1 MCDNKKLL
9 LIFVFI
15 TFMISQNVLISQ
27 EALSNESTSNL
38 SQGNDNEFKFG
49 AIKKVKYNLENSGNW
64 EVTTAGDRI
73 WNLKLS
79 YAGTT
84 SLNVMFDHFFIP
96 KGGKLVV
103 STSNIKEAF
112 VYTFEK
118 NPVSKK
124 LGTWPLDGDEISLTL
139 YEPKS
144 QKGKAKIE
152 ICQVIQGDKKVAFSS
167 AKIIS
172 ERTNECDIDAM
183 CDVDN
188 ETINVLKQRLIHS
201 VVLINI
207 GFGVCTGTLINNT
220 RNDGKLYLLTA
231 NHCLGDSNPA
241 FWSFR
246 FNFFND
252 ANICSDPDFRT
263 FSDFQVVNGAKILA
277 RNAKTDFALLELNE
291 TVDPQWN
298 IEWAGWNN
306 KNEIPE
312 ISFGLHHPAGNPTKL
327 ALDYHDLLTEEIEF
341 RGEATRVWTLDPDFG
356 GWDLGITTRGS
367 SGSALFNGKGEIIG
381 QLLGGNAQCLENFDN
396 DRQDHYGKFTESW
409 AISVNPE
416 ESLMKWLDPDNTGVQ
431 TLGMLSEERK
441 FDGNS
446 IKLFPNPIKNE
457 ILFLNQLI
465 EGSYTI
471 YNMQGVVLLQRDKA
485 FFSSID
491 VGSLAIGHYL
501 IEIFDT
507 NGEKVVKTFLKTI

>member
-1 MCDNKKLL
+1 MANQNS
-9 LIFVFI
+9 LIGQ
-15 TFMISQNVLISQ
+15 QN
-27 EALSNESTSNL
+27 
-38 SQGNDNEFKFG
+38 NDEFKFG
-49 AIKKVKYNLENSGNW
+49 SIKKVDYKLINSGTW
-64 EVTTAGDRI
+64 EETTNGDRI

-79 YAGTT
+79 YKGAT
-84 SLNVMFDHFFIP
+84 SLNLVFNHFFIP
-96 KGGKLVV
+96 KGGELTI
-103 STSNIKEAF
+103 STPKIQEVFS
-112 VYTFEK
+112 YTYEK
-118 NPVSKK
+118 NPVSEK
-124 LGTWPLDGDEISLTL
+124 LSTWPLDGDELSLTL
-139 YEPKS
+139 FEPKS
-144 QKGKAKIE
+144 QKGKSKIE
-152 ICQVIQGDKKVAFSS
+152 ICQVIQGNRKVAFSK
-167 AKIIS
+167 AKLAS
-172 ERTNECDIDAM
+172 VRTNECDIDAM

-207 GFGVCTGTLINNT
+207 GFSVCTGTLINNT

-231 NHCLGDSNPA
+231 NHCIGGSNPA

-263 FSDFQVVNGAKILA
+263 FSDFQIVNGARILA

-291 TVDPQWN
+291 AVDPEWN
-298 IEWAGWNN
+298 LEWAGWNN

-312 ISFGLHHPAGNPTKL
+312 INFGLHHPAGNPTKL
-327 ALDYHDLLTEEIEF
+327 AIDYHDLFSEEIEF
-341 RGEATRVWTLDPDFG
+341 EGETTRVWTLDPDFG
-356 GWDLGITTRGS
+356 GWDLGITTGGS

-409 AISVNPE
+409 DISLNPG
-416 ESLMKWLDPDNTGVQ
+416 ESLMAWLDPDNTGAQ

-441 FDGNS
+441 FDESS

-457 ILFLNQLI
+457 TLFLSQLI
-465 EGSYTI
+465 EGGYTI
-471 YNMQGVVLLQRDKA
+471 YTLQGVVLLQRDNA

-491 VGSLAIGHYL
+491 VGSLGIGHYL

-507 NGEKVVKTFLKTI
+507 KGKKVVKTFFKTI